1 MKKVHWDNSL
11 VEPIIKRVCDCQGC
25 GKCIDPLINTHIFC
39 KTFGQ
44 FKCDT
49 CNEWR
54 CKKCIFNWTCR
65 YCKRI

>member
-25 GKCIDPLINTHIFC
+25 GRCINPLINTHIFC

-44 FKCDT
+44 FRPA
-49 CNEWR
+49 NIE
-54 CKKCIFNWTCR
+54 NGH
-65 YCKRI
+65 

>member
-1 MKKVHWDNSL
+1 MKKVSWDTSL
-11 VEPIIKRVCDCQGC
+11 VEPKIKRICECQGC
-25 GKCIDPLINTHIFC
+25 GRCIVDPLIVC

-49 CNEWR
+49 CNEWI